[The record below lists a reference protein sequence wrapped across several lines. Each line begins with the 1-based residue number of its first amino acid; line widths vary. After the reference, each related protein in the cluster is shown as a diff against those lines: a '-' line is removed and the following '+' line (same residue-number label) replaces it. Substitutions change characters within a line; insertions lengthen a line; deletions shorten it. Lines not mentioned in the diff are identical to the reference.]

1 MNALDM
7 RYVFLIVTLSTLGT
21 SYMVYVAWQTEVARH
36 ARAYI
41 EISESLDVANA
52 QIRLLKAQD
61 TFRDLGSCREKLY
74 ATEVLA
80 EKTYIVTHRLS
91 ACMASLDTAAYE
103 IIELQSECGLRR

>member
-7 RYVFLIVTLSTLGT
+7 RYAFWMATLSTLGT
-21 SYMVYVAWQTEVARH
+21 SYMIYVAWQTEVARH

-52 QIRLLKAQD
+52 QVGRLKNLD
-61 TFRDLGSCREKLY
+61 MFRDLGVCREKLY
-74 ATEVLA
+74 ASEVLA

-103 IIELQSECGLRR
+103 IIELQSECGLR